1 MVDYLNSDW
10 QGINTCLTGSAE
22 KVTNMSG
29 ITWRRQNRPWAR
41 RALTTATV
49 LVSALVLT
57 AQQAMAITH
66 TEIGDAPSLPPG
78 QAPVGSGAL
87 DSISG
92 SLGPGDFEDLYR
104 ICVIGNTF
112 SATTI
117 GGATF
122 DTQLFLFF
130 AENGKGAAQ
139 GTVTNDD
146 SSVYILSTLPPGGT
160 SLTNGGTLNYPPGV
174 YYLAISG
181 FDRDPVS
188 GENLMFLNAG
198 GAVGPSPDVGPL
210 TGWSGDGEVGS
221 YTITLTGAT
230 AGPCGK

>member
-1 MVDYLNSDW
+1 
-10 QGINTCLTGSAE
+10 
-22 KVTNMSG
+22 
-29 ITWRRQNRPWAR
+29 
-41 RALTTATV
+41 V
-49 LVSALVLT
+49 LASALVLT

-92 SLGPGDFEDLYR
+92 SLGPGDLEDLYR

-122 DTQLFLFF
+122 DTQLFLF
-130 AENGKGAAQ
+130 AENGEGVAQ
-139 GTVTNDD
+139 GTVANDD

-160 SLTNGGTLNYPPGV
+160 SLANGGTLNYPPGV

-188 GENLMFLNAG
+188 GENLIFPNAG
-198 GAVGPSPDVGPL
+198 GVVGPNPDAGSL

-221 YTITLTGAT
+221 YTITLTGVTPA
-230 AGPCGK
+230 PCGK

>member
-1 MVDYLNSDW
+1 
-10 QGINTCLTGSAE
+10 
-22 KVTNMSG
+22 
-29 ITWRRQNRPWAR
+29 
-41 RALTTATV
+41 V
-49 LVSALVLT
+49 LASALVLT

-92 SLGPGDFEDLYR
+92 SLGTGDLEDLYR

-122 DTQLFLFF
+122 DTQLFLF
-130 AENGKGAAQ
+130 AENGEGVAQ
-139 GTVTNDD
+139 GTVANDD

-160 SLTNGGTLNYPPGV
+160 SLTNGGTLNYPPGA

-181 FDRDPVS
+181 FDRDPLS
-188 GENLMFLNAG
+188 GETLIFPNAG
-198 GAVGPSPDVGPL
+198 GVVGPNPDAGPL

-230 AGPCGK
+230 AAPCGK

>member
-1 MVDYLNSDW
+1 
-10 QGINTCLTGSAE
+10 
-22 KVTNMSG
+22 MSG

-41 RALTTATV
+41 RALTTVAV
-49 LVSALVLT
+49 LASALVLT

-78 QAPVGSGAL
+78 QAPVGSGAIN
-87 DSISG
+87 SISG
-92 SLGPGDFEDLYR
+92 SLGPGDMEDLYR

-117 GGATF
+117 GGGTF
-122 DTQLFLFF
+122 DTQLFLFSS
-130 AENGKGAAQ
+130 NGRGLAH
-139 GTVTNDD
+139 GVVSNDD

-160 SLTNGGTLNYPPGV
+160 SLTNGGTLNYPPGT
-174 YYLAISG
+174 YYLGISG

-188 GENLMFLNAG
+188 GGNLIFPNLD
-198 GAVGPSPDVGPL
+198 GAVGPNPGAGPL
-210 TGWSGDGEVGS
+210 TGWTGTGAVGN

-230 AGPCGK
+230 AAPCGR